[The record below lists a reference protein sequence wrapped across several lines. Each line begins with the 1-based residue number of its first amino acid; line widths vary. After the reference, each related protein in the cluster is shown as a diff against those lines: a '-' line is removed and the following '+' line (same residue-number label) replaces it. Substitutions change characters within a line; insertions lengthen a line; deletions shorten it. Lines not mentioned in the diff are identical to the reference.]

1 MTSERI
7 TAPLVKK
14 ALDDHLQKHELRIDP
29 KLHDVHEAVF
39 GKGNIG
45 GLCDEVKELQGIYKT
60 LGTDIAEIKESI
72 YWVIK
77 IVLGAV
83 ILGILGL
90 VIIP

>member
-14 ALDDHLQKHELRIDP
+14 ALDDHLQRHELRIDP

-45 GLCDEVKELQGIYKT
+45 GLCDEIGRLKAIDARLQKIEDG
-60 LGTDIAEIKESI
+60 LNRVF
-72 YWVIK
+72 WVIG
-77 IVLGAV
+77 LAV
-83 ILGILGL
+83 IGAILKL
-90 VIIP
+90 VLIP